1 MTDMN
6 TFHHFRWLFI
16 STVLGL
22 LAGCSVDEEPSKPAA
37 KPAETKKVKAG
48 KNVTVEIQ
56 GDKRRVLID
65 AVVCLREG
73 QLEMLMCR
81 RQTKEHEAV
90 LAAEVDARDI
100 HKALVLAGA
109 EPGSPV
115 QFAPKFKPASGP
127 VIKVTLQYEDKGK
140 VVTVPGQKWV
150 RNAKTKKDMD
160 LDWVFAGSRFV
171 PNEEDRSKPDYY
183 LANEGDLLCLCNLES
198 ALMDL
203 PVESPKALAERFYEA
218 NTDNIPERDTKVTV
232 ILEPVVE
239 KKKKDK

>member
-1 MTDMN
+1 MN
-6 TFHHFRWLFI
+6 TFHRFRRLMI
-16 STVLGL
+16 PMLLGCL
-22 LAGCSVDEEPSKPAA
+22 TGCLADEERSKPAT
-37 KPAETKKVKAG
+37 PPETKKVKAG

-56 GDKRRVLID
+56 GDKRRVLIE

-90 LAAEVDARDI
+90 LAADVDARDI

-109 EPGSPV
+109 EAGSPV
-115 QFAPKFKPASGP
+115 QFSPKFKPASGT
-127 VIKVTLQYEDKGK
+127 VIKVSVQYEEKGK
-140 VVTVPGQKWV
+140 VITVPGQKWV

-198 ALMDL
+198 ALLDL
-203 PVESPKALAERFYEA
+203 PAESPKALAERFYEA
-218 NTDNIPERDTKVTV
+218 NTDNIPDRDTKVTV
-232 ILEPVVE
+232 ILEPVIE